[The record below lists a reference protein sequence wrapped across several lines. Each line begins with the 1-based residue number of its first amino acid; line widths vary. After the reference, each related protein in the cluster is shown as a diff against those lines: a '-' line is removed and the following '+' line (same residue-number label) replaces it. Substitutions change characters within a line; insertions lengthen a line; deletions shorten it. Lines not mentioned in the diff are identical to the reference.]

1 MVVVMGDF
9 NAMIGSNNAGFE
21 EIMGKEGLG
30 EMNENGLIFAN
41 FCDTFDM
48 VIGGSVFKHKR
59 IHKATWRHPDQ
70 HTENQIDHITFAR
83 KYRRCFEDVKVR
95 RGADV
100 GSDHNLV
107 IAKVKLKLKKN
118 WADKTSQRVRF
129 DTTLLKN
136 PVKKEEFR
144 INLSNRWQVLQGLEE
159 DDVNEKWLG
168 IKNAAVS
175 SCKEVLGQKR
185 RVHKPWISQETLKS
199 IEERRVKKS
208 AILNSR
214 TREEKRKAA
223 AEYNE
228 ANNEVKESA
237 KKDKTEYMESLA
249 QTAEEAA
256 SYGDSH
262 SLYATIKTLSGNF
275 GKPEVPVKSKEG
287 KSIPGE
293 KEQMERWVHHFKELL
308 NRPPPANHNI

>member
-1 MVVVMGDF
+1 M
-9 NAMIGSNNAGFE
+9 
-21 EIMGKEGLG
+21 
-30 EMNENGLIFAN
+30 
-41 FCDTFDM
+41 
-48 VIGGSVFKHKR
+48 
-59 IHKATWRHPDQ
+59 
-70 HTENQIDHITFAR
+70 
-83 KYRRCFEDVKVR
+83 
-95 RGADV
+95 
-100 GSDHNLV
+100 
-107 IAKVKLKLKKN
+107 
-118 WADKTSQRVRF
+118 
-129 DTTLLKN
+129 
-136 PVKKEEFR
+136 
-144 INLSNRWQVLQGLEE
+144 EE

-168 IKNAAVS
+168 IKNATVS

-214 TREEKRKAA
+214 TRDEKKKAA

-262 SLYATIKTLSGNF
+262 SLMQLLRHY
-275 GKPEVPVKSKEG
+275 KE
-287 KSIPGE
+287 ILE
-293 KEQMERWVHHFKELL
+293 NQRYL
-308 NRPPPANHNI
+308 